1 MRSIII
7 ISVLFLYSFNQS
19 FASDS
24 TFKKYPW
31 QLSVMLG
38 FNSSTVAGSMVDFTN
53 NSNHIDGL
61 SDAKQTNKGG
71 YLANISL
78 QKNIS
83 EYIYLKSGLGFV
95 HKQVYPENN
104 TYILYRDTLSTNY
117 LSVPLIIGSSF
128 PVDKKQAI
136 RIFVET
142 GISGDIKI
150 SDNSPKAPDRMS
162 FSTLPFL
169 VNFQI
174 SGGVNYSLSNKVSV
188 ILQYEYILGLS
199 GAYKEQLYYGAPD
212 LPIFTGYYK
221 YVTHSLSFGIKW
233 KL

>member
-1 MRSIII
+1 M
-7 ISVLFLYSFNQS
+7 YSFNQS

-31 QLSVMLG
+31 QLSVMIG
-38 FNSSTVAGSMVDFTN
+38 FNSNTVAGSMVDFTN
-53 NSNHIDGL
+53 KFNHIDGL
-61 SDAKQTNKGG
+61 SDAKQTNQGG
-71 YLANISL
+71 YLFNISL
-78 QKNIS
+78 QKNIC
-83 EYIYLKSGLGFV
+83 EYIYLKSGVGFV

-104 TYILYRDTLSTNY
+104 TYILYRDSLNTDY
-117 LSVPLIIGSSF
+117 LNIPLIVGSSF
-128 PVDKKQAI
+128 SVDNKQAI
-136 RIFVET
+136 HLFLET
-142 GISGDIKI
+142 GISGDVKI

-162 FSTLPFL
+162 FSTLPFV

-174 SGGVNYSLSNKVSV
+174 SGGVDYSMSNKVSV
-188 ILQYEYILGLS
+188 VLQYEYILGLS

-221 YVTHSLSFGIKW
+221 YVTHSLSMGIQW